1 MHSAVDVP
9 TSGSGRQIVQFVN
22 NRTIGPREADLS
34 SDGGRNTGGD
44 VDDAVLLRSIQS
56 GDQQAVA
63 ALYDRYSGPA
73 YGLAFRITNDGT
85 LAEDVVQD
93 AFVSVW
99 KQAARFDAAR
109 GQVKSWLM
117 TIVHH
122 KAIDAVRRRS
132 NRNERALPDGPGDF
146 VAAYGRPHEETSAA
160 MDAAAVRAAVKQV
173 PEEQRRTIEMAYFE
187 GLTHME
193 IAEQMKVPLGT
204 VKSRLRI
211 GLEKMRDALRVK
223 VLEAE

>member
-1 MHSAVDVP
+1 M
-9 TSGSGRQIVQFVN
+9 
-22 NRTIGPREADLS
+22 
-34 SDGGRNTGGD
+34 
-44 VDDAVLLRSIQS
+44 LRLIQG

-99 KQAARFDAAR
+99 KQAARFDSER

-132 NRNERALPDGPGDF
+132 KRNERAWPEGPGD
-146 VAAYGRPHEETSAA
+146 VAATYGRPHEEASAA
-160 MDAAAVRAAVKQV
+160 MDAEAVRSAVKGV
-173 PEEQRRTIEMAYFE
+173 PDDQRRTIEMAYFE
-187 GLTHME
+187 GLTHVE
-193 IAEQMKVPLGT
+193 IADRMQVPLGT

-223 VLEAE
+223 VLEIE